1 MKGNN
6 KLQQAFKEADGK
18 FPIYLLFSVNGSGK
32 FVGVAQMTSE
42 VDYQANFNY
51 WTQNSK
57 WKGFFFLV
65 WIYIKDIPN
74 RIFKGMT
81 NELVHFSLFK

>member
-1 MKGNN
+1 MKGNQ
-6 KLQQAFKEADGK
+6 KLQTIFKEADGK
-18 FPIYLLFSVNGSGK
+18 YPIYLLFSVNGSGK

-57 WKGFFFLV
+57 WRGFFFVV
-65 WIYIKDIPN
+65 WLTLKDVPN
-74 RIFKGMT
+74 RIFKNMT
-81 NELVHFSLFK
+81 NE